1 MMSSELLGALFGLA
15 SSACWGAGDFSG
27 GVAAKRSPAYNVS
40 LAVQFVGL
48 LLSGGMAL
56 VLGEPIPPFTDLVW
70 GGVAGV
76 AGALGGVALYRGL
89 ATGRMGVVA
98 PVSAVVTAA
107 VPLVLGLFLEGLPGE
122 PQLLGFGLAFVA
134 VWLVSRTGDGNG
146 IEPRELL
153 LPLAAGL
160 GFGLFLTAMERGG
173 ETTVLWPLTAARL
186 ASSCVLFLVVILTRS
201 LAKLSMGQ
209 IPLMVLA
216 GIFDTGGMAFYTLAA
231 QVGRLDTAAVLSSL
245 YPAATVLLAR
255 FILVE
260 RLTRRQWL
268 GVLVALAAV
277 ALIAS

>member
-15 SSACWGAGDFSG
+15 SSASWGAGDFSG

-40 LAVQFVGL
+40 LVVQFVGL
-48 LLSGGMAL
+48 LLVGGLAL
-56 VLGEPIPPFTDLVW
+56 VLREPIPAATNLVW

-76 AGALGGVALYRGL
+76 AGAIGGVALYRGL

-107 VPLVLGLFLEGLPGE
+107 VPLVVGLFLDGLPGE
-122 PQLLGFGLAFVA
+122 QQLLGFGLAFVA
-134 VWLVSRTGDGNG
+134 VWLVSGSSDGNR
-146 IEPRELL
+146 IQPRELI

-160 GFGLFLTAMERGG
+160 GFGLFLTLMERAG
-173 ETTVLWPLTAARL
+173 ETAVLWPLTAARF
-186 ASSCVLFLVVILTRS
+186 ASSCVLFLVVILTRC
-201 LAKLSMGQ
+201 LGKLSIGQ

-216 GIFDTGGMAFYTLAA
+216 GIFDTGGMALYTLAA

-255 FILVE
+255 FVLKE
-260 RLTRRQWL
+260 QLTHRQWL
-268 GVLVALAAV
+268 GVIVALAAV